1 MFELEKVSSLTT
13 CSGRW
18 SLGFHKVKF
27 AEECRNATSV
37 LAHGRVRRASCY
49 HLLVLA
55 TVHNGLQDF
64 AVSLVGCDLL
74 TTESVERSIRSKDGT
89 LKVYLGACDGRQEEA
104 ANACSEDRVK
114 VGILRYLS
122 VHFGFLVGKAGNG
135 EDHVVLERRVALLD
149 ARGSVS
155 GLDFVFLG
163 CLETSKS

>member
-1 MFELEKVSSLTT
+1 MESVSLLTT

-27 AEECRNATSV
+27 AEEGRNATPI
-37 LAHGRVRRASCY
+37 LAHGGVRSAPCVY
-49 HLLVLA
+49 LLILA
-55 TVHNGLQDF
+55 TIHNGLQNF

-74 TTESVERSIRSKDGT
+74 TTEFIKRSVRSKHLAIEVNARAKDG
-89 LKVYLGACDGRQEEA
+89 GHEEA
-104 ANACSEDRVK
+104 ANTRSEDRIE

-122 VHFGFLVGKAGNG
+122 VHFGFLVGKARHG

-149 ARGSVS
+149 ARGIVG